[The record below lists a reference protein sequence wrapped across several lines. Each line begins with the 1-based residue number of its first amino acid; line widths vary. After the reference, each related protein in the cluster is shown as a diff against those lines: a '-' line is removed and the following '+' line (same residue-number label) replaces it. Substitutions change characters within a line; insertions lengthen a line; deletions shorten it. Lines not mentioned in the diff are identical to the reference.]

1 MTTTDTTAIA
11 EILEVPAKKKRASKL
26 SKLAPKAPTP
36 PAPLTMAEAKASLRL
51 LVCTYEDAREM
62 SKKSKQRAGD
72 YHDKET
78 GELIRKNAMPEES
91 KLALRDM
98 ADVFDKKA
106 DSLEAH
112 MRRLLKHFPI
122 YEVFLSRVRGVGIVT
137 AAKLLADLDI
147 HRAEKVSA
155 LQRVCGLAVWV
166 NEDGQGKAQRA
177 RAGEKLDFHARLKVG
192 LFQAFSALQKDAK
205 RNESPYFRR
214 LVEYKHRLQTGGRY
228 DEATNTFDGR
238 KGGKAIVHNM
248 AWRPAAQLLIEHLY
262 IVWRTLEG
270 LPVWPSYE
278 AVKLG
283 YGHGGKVV
291 VNAPKMLTIDE
302 ALAVV
307 GMAPVAAD
315 AAAE

>member
-1 MTTTDTTAIA
+1 MTWRQRSAEVIA
-11 EILEVPAKKKRASKL
+11 RVRA
-26 SKLAPKAPTP
+26 AYPT
-36 PAPLTMAEAKASLRL
+36 
-51 LVCTYEDAREM
+51 V
-62 SKKSKQRAGD
+62 
-72 YHDKET
+72 T
-78 GELIRKNAMPEES
+78 GEELRK
-91 KLALRDM
+91 LLRD
-98 ADVFDKKA
+98 AYPFGPREHHPYKA
-106 DSLEAH
+106 WLAEV
-112 MRRLLKHFPI
+112 RRACGPASAPAI
-122 YEVFLSRVRGVGIVT
+122 PCGACAGRG
-137 AAKLLADLDI
+137 
-147 HRAEKVSA
+147 
-155 LQRVCGLAVWV
+155 WV

-291 VNAPKMLTIDE
+291 VNAPKMLTLDE

-315 AAAE
+315 VAAE